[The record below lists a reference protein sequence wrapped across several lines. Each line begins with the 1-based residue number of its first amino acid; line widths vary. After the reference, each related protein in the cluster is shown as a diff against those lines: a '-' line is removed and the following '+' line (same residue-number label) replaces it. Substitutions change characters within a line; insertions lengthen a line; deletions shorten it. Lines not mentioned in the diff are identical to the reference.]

1 MTLKFLQTN
10 IGIGIVTDL
19 HNLRE
24 QNRRLQEEVK
34 RATAEIQLRV
44 EHIAAINRV
53 AAKVGVSL
61 SLDDTLN
68 SALQEV
74 CNVTGAEASGLSLI
88 NDERTEVILRAQLGW
103 ENDYTSPPMRIPI
116 TEGMSGKVLQAD
128 EVIVYNDL
136 TGSEDF
142 AVSSFADEDFRSIAM
157 APMHAR
163 GDIIGILSV
172 MSYEPDEFDKVFAV
186 VLQAIADNVAVAV
199 HNAVLYEKHVENE
212 KQLGTII
219 NSTADG
225 IIATNHK
232 GIVSLVNHAAEQ
244 MLGIPADHLIQRSL
258 RDAHLPRR
266 IQDPLVLS
274 MMPNSE
280 NKTFQVTLESERVLS
295 FIVSQ
300 ITFPRQVDQEAD
312 SDGWVI
318 VLQDVTHIREAELA
332 RAQFIQAAA
341 HDMRNPLSVT
351 QSSIH
356 LLDKMLETKDED
368 IREIIAMAYSGIDR
382 LQSLIDDLLQ
392 IEKIES
398 GYGFNLSE
406 TDILELIRE
415 ITLTNQTLMDDK
427 SINLSTDIA
436 DDVPRI
442 VYIDRDWV
450 QRAIHNFLDN
460 ARKYIAI
467 GDSVQVKL
475 YLRDEALHIEIID
488 SGPGIPPSAQVRL
501 FDRFYRVKDNETI
514 KGSGLGLAITKSVA
528 EAHGGNVYVK
538 SDIGEGS
545 IFGIT
550 LPLKDS
556 TIDD

>member
-1 MTLKFLQTN
+1 M
-10 IGIGIVTDL
+10 TDL
-19 HNLRE
+19 NNLRE

-68 SALQEV
+68 SALYEV
-74 CNVTGAEASGLSLI
+74 CNVTDAEASGISLI
-88 NDERTEVILRAQLGW
+88 NDSRTEVVLRAQLGW
-103 ENDYTSPPMRIPI
+103 EHNYTSPPMRIPI
-116 TEGMSGKVLQAD
+116 DRGMSGQ
-128 EVIVYNDL
+128 VIQNDTVVVNNDL
-136 TGSEDF
+136 TGEEDF
-142 AVSSFADEDFRSIAM
+142 AVASFSDEEFRSIAM

-163 GDIIGILSV
+163 GEIIGILSV
-172 MSYEPDEFDKVFAV
+172 MSYDPDEFDNVFAV

-212 KQLGTII
+212 KQLGTIL

-225 IIATNHK
+225 IIATDNH
-232 GIVSLVNHAAEQ
+232 GNISLVNHAAEK
-244 MLGIPADHLIQRSL
+244 MLGIDTIHLIGQTL
-258 RDAHLPRR
+258 RTAPLTRR
-266 IQDPLVLS
+266 IQDPLLLT
-274 MMPNSE
+274 MLPDAE
-280 NKTFQVTLESERVLS
+280 NRTFQVTLESERVLS

-300 ITFPRQVDQEAD
+300 ISFERQVNQNAD
-312 SDGWVI
+312 NDGWVI

-332 RAQFIQAAA
+332 RAKFIQAAA

-368 IREIIAMAYSGIDR
+368 IREIINMAYSGIDR
-382 LQSLIDDLLQ
+382 LQRLIDDLLQ

-398 GYGFNLSE
+398 GYGFNLRE
-406 TDILELIRE
+406 TDIRELIRE
-415 ITLTNQTLMDDK
+415 VTLSNQTLMNDK
-427 SINLSTDIA
+427 SINLTSNVA
-436 DDVPRI
+436 EDVPRI
-442 VYIDRDWV
+442 VFVDRDWM

-467 GDSVQVKL
+467 GDSVEVRV
-475 YLRDEALHIEIID
+475 YLKNKQLHIEVGD
-488 SGPGIPPSAQVRL
+488 TGPGIPQSAQVRL
-501 FDRFYRVKDNETI
+501 FDRFYRVKDNEAV

-528 EAHGGNVYVK
+528 EAHDGHVYVK
-538 SDIGEGS
+538 SEVGEGS
-545 IFGIT
+545 IFGISI
-550 LPLKDS
+550 PMKDS
-556 TIDD
+556 VSDH

>member
-1 MTLKFLQTN
+1 
-10 IGIGIVTDL
+10 VTDL

-44 EHIAAINRV
+44 EHIASINRV

-68 SALQEV
+68 AALREV

-88 NDERTEVILRAQLGW
+88 NDERTEVVLRAQLGW

-116 TEGMSGKVLQAD
+116 EQGMSGRVIQND
-128 EVIVYNDL
+128 RVIVYNDL
-136 TGSEDF
+136 TGEENF
-142 AVSSFADEDFRSIAM
+142 AVSSFSEEDFRSIAM

-163 GDIIGILSV
+163 GEIIGILSV
-172 MSYEPDEFDKVFAV
+172 MSYDPDEFDKVFTV

-212 KQLGTII
+212 KQLSTIL

-225 IIATNHK
+225 IVATNHR
-232 GIVSLVNHAAEQ
+232 GIISLVNHAAEQ
-244 MLGIPADHLIQRSL
+244 MLGIPATHLLNHSL
-258 RDAHLPRR
+258 RDAPLPRR
-266 IQDPLVLS
+266 IQDPLLLT
-274 MMPNSE
+274 MMPDAE
-280 NKTFQVTLESERVLS
+280 NKTFQITLESERVLS

-300 ITFPRQVDQEAD
+300 ISFERQVDQTAETN
-312 SDGWVI
+312 GWVI
-318 VLQDVTHIREAELA
+318 VLQDVTHIREAEIA
-332 RAQFIQAAA
+332 RAKFIQAAA

-356 LLDKMLETKDED
+356 LLDKMLETQDED
-368 IREIIAMAYSGIDR
+368 IREIINMAYSGIDR
-382 LQSLIDDLLQ
+382 LQRLIDDLLQ

-398 GYGFNLSE
+398 GYGFNLRE
-406 TDILELIRE
+406 TDIYELIRE
-415 ITLTNQTLMDDK
+415 VTLANQTLMNDK
-427 SINLSTDIA
+427 SIELTYDIA
-436 DDVPRI
+436 EDVPRI
-442 VYIDRDWV
+442 VNIDRDWI

-460 ARKYIAI
+460 ARKYIEM
-467 GDSVQVKL
+467 GDRVDVNVYIKNNF
-475 YLRDEALHIEIID
+475 LHLEVAD
-488 SGPGIPPSAQVRL
+488 TGPGIPQAAQGQL
-501 FDRFYRVKDNETI
+501 FDRFYRVKDNEVI

-538 SDIGEGS
+538 SDLGEGS

-550 LPLKDS
+550 LPMKDS
-556 TIDD
+556 QRDD

>member
-1 MTLKFLQTN
+1 
-10 IGIGIVTDL
+10 VTDL

-88 NDERTEVILRAQLGW
+88 NEDRTEVILRAQLGW

-116 TEGMSGKVLQAD
+116 DEGMSGRVIHND
-128 EVIVYNDL
+128 EVLVHNDL
-136 TGSEDF
+136 TGVEDF
-142 AVSSFADEDFRSIAM
+142 AVSRFSDEDFRSIAL

-163 GDIIGILSV
+163 GKIIGILSV
-172 MSYEPDEFDKVFAV
+172 MSYDPDEFDKVFAV

-212 KQLGTII
+212 KQLGTIL

-225 IIATNHK
+225 IIATDNH
-232 GIVSLVNHAAEQ
+232 GRISLVNHAAEK
-244 MLGIPADHLIQRSL
+244 MLGIDANHLINHTL
-258 RDAHLPRR
+258 GNAPIPRR
-266 IQDPLVLS
+266 IQDPILLT
-274 MMPNSE
+274 MLPEAE
-280 NKTFQVTLESERVLS
+280 NRTFQVTLESERVLS

-300 ITFPRQVDQEAD
+300 ITFERQVDQTAD
-312 SDGWVI
+312 NDGWVI
-318 VLQDVTHIREAELA
+318 VLQDVTHIREAEIA
-332 RAQFIQAAA
+332 RAKFIQAAA

-351 QSSIH
+351 QSSIN

-368 IREIIAMAYSGIDR
+368 IREIIDMAYSGIDR
-382 LQSLIDDLLQ
+382 LQNLIDDLLQ

-398 GYGFNLSE
+398 GYGFNLRE
-406 TDILELIRE
+406 TDIRELIRE
-415 ITLTNQTLMDDK
+415 VTLSNKTLMNDK
-427 SINLSTDIA
+427 SITMGSYVA
-436 DDVPRI
+436 DDVPYI
-442 VYIDRDWV
+442 VYIDRDWM

-460 ARKYIAI
+460 ARKYIQI
-467 GDSVQVKL
+467 GDTVEVNVYIKNES
-475 YLRDEALHIEIID
+475 LHIEVVD
-488 SGPGIPPSAQVRL
+488 TGPGIPQVAQARL
-501 FDRFYRVKDNETI
+501 FDRFYRVDDNAVI

-538 SDIGEGS
+538 SEVGEGS

-550 LPLKDS
+550 IPMEDS
-556 TIDD
+556 ERDT

>member
-1 MTLKFLQTN
+1 M
-10 IGIGIVTDL
+10 TDL

-88 NDERTEVILRAQLGW
+88 NEDRTEVILRAQLGW

-116 TEGMSGKVLQAD
+116 DEGMSGRVIHND
-128 EVIVYNDL
+128 EVLVHNDL
-136 TGSEDF
+136 TGVEDF
-142 AVSSFADEDFRSIAM
+142 AVSRFSDEDFRSIAL

-163 GDIIGILSV
+163 GKIIGILSV
-172 MSYEPDEFDKVFAV
+172 MSYDPDEFDKVFAV

-212 KQLGTII
+212 KQLGTIL

-225 IIATNHK
+225 IIATDNH
-232 GIVSLVNHAAEQ
+232 GRISLVNHAAEK
-244 MLGIPADHLIQRSL
+244 MLGIDANHLINHTL
-258 RDAHLPRR
+258 GNAPIPRR
-266 IQDPLVLS
+266 IQDPILLT
-274 MMPNSE
+274 MLPEAE
-280 NKTFQVTLESERVLS
+280 NRTFQVTLESERVLS

-300 ITFPRQVDQEAD
+300 ITFERQVDQTAD
-312 SDGWVI
+312 NDGWVI
-318 VLQDVTHIREAELA
+318 VLQDVTHIREAEIA
-332 RAQFIQAAA
+332 RAKFIQAAA

-351 QSSIH
+351 QSSIN

-368 IREIIAMAYSGIDR
+368 IREIIDMAYSGIDR
-382 LQSLIDDLLQ
+382 LQNLIDDLLQ

-398 GYGFNLSE
+398 GYGFNLRE
-406 TDILELIRE
+406 TDIRELIRE
-415 ITLTNQTLMDDK
+415 VTLSNKTLMNDK
-427 SINLSTDIA
+427 SITMGSYVA
-436 DDVPRI
+436 DDVPYI
-442 VYIDRDWV
+442 VYIDRDWM

-460 ARKYIAI
+460 ARKYIQI
-467 GDSVQVKL
+467 GDTVEVNVYIKNES
-475 YLRDEALHIEIID
+475 LHIEVVD
-488 SGPGIPPSAQVRL
+488 TGPGIPQVAQARL
-501 FDRFYRVKDNETI
+501 FDRFYRVDDNAVI

-538 SDIGEGS
+538 SEVGEGS

-550 LPLKDS
+550 IPMEDS
-556 TIDD
+556 ERDT